1 MLTFISSLIVGS
13 PTRSGPTMAGLKKLK
28 LVVLTK
34 RGTKKIPVEVN
45 VSDNVGELRAKEA
58 YQV

>member
-1 MLTFISSLIVGS
+1 
-13 PTRSGPTMAGLKKLK
+13 MAGLKKLK